1 MTARQYAAGCGAERA
16 RKEMK
21 FTDWLW
27 DDRCVTVDEF
37 EAMSEARQTALLE
50 AYLENKEGE

>member
-1 MTARQYAAGCGAERA
+1 
-16 RKEMK
+16 MK